1 MTIVPVAIL
10 DDNYAYLVI
19 DTVSNLAVAVDPSDA
34 EAVKVNTGSVLLQY
48 ILMCYRVYSCCSE
61 KCSAEE
67 CHFESSS
74 HDSQTLVWQPSPEQ
88 LAYWPHSQS
97 IVMVWKQ

>member
-1 MTIVPVAIL
+1 MTVVPVAIL

-34 EAVKVNTGSVLLQY
+34 ETVKVNTGGMLLQY
-48 ILMCYRVYSCCSE
+48 ILMCYCVYSCCSE

-88 LAYWPHSQS
+88 LAY
-97 IVMVWKQ
+97 